1 MIHPVIFSFIF
12 EENLPK
18 VIYLLFSILCST
30 SIVLIFKKIDL
41 KGINTFNVIIVNYL
55 TALGLGFLLSS
66 LSGNFTT
73 NIQTDWLLPAVIIG
87 IAFVAMFY
95 IIALT
100 SQKAGASVA
109 AISSRTSVVVPVLF
123 SILYY
128 GETLGFLKIV
138 GISLALPALVL
149 ASIRTKNH
157 HVDTRFLYLPFLL
170 FIGSGIVDSVVKFA
184 QQEYL
189 NNSSIMIF
197 SAVLFSIAFFIGIVV
212 RIISKEKISGVL
224 NRKVILWG
232 ILLGAVNWGSLYFFV
247 MALINTGLDSSVVFI
262 INNSGIVLL
271 ITVFAIIFFREKLSR
286 LNWTGLALSLLV
298 IYFLSRSQ

>member
-1 MIHPVIFSFIF
+1 
-12 EENLPK
+12 

-41 KGINTFNVIIVNYL
+41 KGINTFNVIIINYL
-55 TALGLGFLLSS
+55 TALGLGFLLSR
-66 LSGNFTT
+66 LSPNFSTS
-73 NIQTDWLLPAVIIG
+73 IQTEWLLPAAIIG

-109 AISSRTSVVVPVLF
+109 AISSRTSVVIPVLF

-128 GETLGFLKIV
+128 GETLGIMKIA
-138 GISLALPALVL
+138 GISLALPALIL
-149 ASIRTKNH
+149 SSLKEKNH
-157 HVDTRFLYLPFLL
+157 NVDTRYLYLPFML
-170 FIGSGIVDSVVKFA
+170 FIGSGIVDSIVKYA

-197 SAVLFSIAFFIGIVV
+197 SAVLFSVAFSLGIVV
-212 RIISKEKISGVL
+212 RLISKEKIGGVF
-224 NRKVILWG
+224 NKKVIAWG

-271 ITVFAIIFFREKLSR
+271 ITVFAIILFREKLSR